1 MSPTQRRPRSERLA
15 VGVLASGRGSNV
27 QALLDACAVPDFPAR
42 VVVVISD
49 REQALALERARAAD
63 VEAVWINPKDF
74 VSRESFDLAL
84 VHELDKRQVGLVCH
98 AGFMRILSPAY
109 VQAFAG
115 RALNVH
121 PSLLPAFPGLHAQR
135 QALEHGVRVSGATV
149 HFLEEGVDS
158 GPIVLQAAVPVLSG
172 DTEET
177 LAARILV
184 EEHRLYP
191 AAVRLFAENRL
202 EIVGRRVVIRDPSKE
217 TR

>member
-1 MSPTQRRPRSERLA
+1 VSPTQRRPRSERLA